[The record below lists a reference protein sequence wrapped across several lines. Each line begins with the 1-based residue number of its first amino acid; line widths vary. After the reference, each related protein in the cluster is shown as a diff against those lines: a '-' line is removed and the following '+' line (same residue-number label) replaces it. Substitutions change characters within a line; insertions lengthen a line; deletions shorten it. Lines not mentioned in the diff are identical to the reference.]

1 MKAKLKGANGF
12 VRFLLQH
19 GEKLGIAAVLL
30 LAALLIYSSLG
41 REKLG
46 EEHQPDKLVQSAEGA
61 KNQVES
67 VSWDSLGGERTDH
80 LSFAA
85 RTGDRAMKPVEP
97 EWFPPSPPYDP
108 PVTPKVKLR
117 TDPELLTI
125 TDLEVQSGSGL
136 WMDAAP
142 EVINKK
148 RLEYMKKQAEEQ
160 RELEEERQRDEEEG
174 EERGRRGRRGR
185 RDGNEGYG
193 GYGGE
198 GRGRGGYGGYGAGGE
213 VGTRTKD
220 GAIVTQPK
228 GGAPMEGFEDIRE
241 KSWVTVLAKVP
252 IKQQVELYKDALA
265 SARGFNMATDVPEY
279 MGYVVERAEVT
290 DAGVG
295 KWEVKEQVSRK
306 SIVTEI
312 SRWPIETPE
321 IVNPKYK
328 HPLLTYPLPPLV
340 MRSWDDE
347 VTHSD
352 MPIQTEEELMAELEA
367 EMAEAPKEPAEGE
380 EDSDAFAEAAAE
392 RMAAQP
398 QYGGEYGRGGYGGEG
413 GRMGYGG
420 AYGGRGGY
428 GGEGMGRPGGYGGEG
443 GRMGYGGRGGYGGEG
458 GYMGGGMRMGMGSQL
473 KELPEFEWNGVTK
486 SLLFRYFDD
495 TVQPGRRYK
504 YRVKLVLRDAN
515 YKHPE
520 GAKVLD
526 PEVAARVGQSKG
538 YRVTE
543 PSEESPVA
551 AVPQTG
557 LLYVAG
563 ADPARSVTAE
573 PEARLVV
580 KSLNAEPAAEIAF
593 GEMFTRGSVLNFQR
607 KAQIIWSSLY
617 RVDEEK
623 PEESPAFD
631 FLTGLTLVDFEGG
644 EPLWEN
650 RDLLAPSRA
659 LVMDSTGR
667 LMMKDELAEKNQT
680 AVREYDYIIKVSE
693 QAALRARRNQDD
705 RGERRRGGYGRE

>member
-1 MKAKLKGANGF
+1 
-12 VRFLLQH
+12 
-19 GEKLGIAAVLL
+19 
-30 LAALLIYSSLG
+30 
-41 REKLG
+41 
-46 EEHQPDKLVQSAEGA
+46 
-61 KNQVES
+61 
-67 VSWDSLGGERTDH
+67 
-80 LSFAA
+80 
-85 RTGDRAMKPVEP
+85 
-97 EWFPPSPPYDP
+97 
-108 PVTPKVKLR
+108 
-117 TDPELLTI
+117 
-125 TDLEVQSGSGL
+125 
-136 WMDAAP
+136 
-142 EVINKK
+142 VINEK
-148 RLEYMKKQAEEQ
+148 RLQYMKKQAEEQ
-160 RELEEERQRDEEEG
+160 QKLEEERERMEEEG
-174 EERGRRGRRGR
+174 EEGGRRGRRGR

-198 GRGRGGYGGYGAGGE
+198 GRGRGGYGGYGEGGE

-252 IKQQVELYKDALA
+252 IKQQVQLYEDALA
-265 SARGFNMATDVPEY
+265 SARGFNMATDVPKY
-279 MGYVVERAEVT
+279 IGYVVERAEVT
-290 DAGVG
+290 DAGAG
-295 KWEVKEQVSRK
+295 EFKPIKSMIKDRLVK
-306 SIVTEI
+306 II
-312 SRWPIETPE
+312 SRWPIDTPE
-321 IVNPKYK
+321 LVNRKYV

-347 VTHSD
+347 ITHSD
-352 MPIQTEEELMAELEA
+352 MPIQTEEEIMAEQEA
-367 EMAEAPKEPAEGE
+367 AMAEAATAPEPEEGTAEGT
-380 EDSDAFAEAAAE
+380 EDFAAAAE
-392 RMAAQP
+392 RMATQP

-420 AYGGRGGY
+420 GYGGRGGY

-443 GRMGYGGRGGYGGEG
+443 GRMGYGGGYGGRGGYGGEG

-473 KELPEFEWNGVTK
+473 KELPEFEWDGVTK
-486 SLLFRYFDD
+486 FLLFRYFDD

-504 YRVKLVLRDAN
+504 YRVKLVLHDAN

-520 GAKVLD
+520 GEKVLD
-526 PEVAARVGQSKG
+526 PEVAARVRKSQGF
-538 YRVTE
+538 RVTE

-551 AVPQTG
+551 AVPQPG

-563 ADPARSVTAE
+563 ADPARNVTAE

-617 RVDEEK
+617 RVDPEK
-623 PEESPAFD
+623 PQESPTFD

-705 RGERRRGGYGRE
+705 RRGGRRGGYGSE